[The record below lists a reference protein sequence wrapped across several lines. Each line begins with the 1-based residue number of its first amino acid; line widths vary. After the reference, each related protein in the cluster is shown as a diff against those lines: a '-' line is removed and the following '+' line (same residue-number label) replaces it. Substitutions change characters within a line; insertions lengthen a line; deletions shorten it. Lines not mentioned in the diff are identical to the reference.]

1 MDRIHEVKTP
11 AEIISK
17 MMEKDAFSNW
27 LGLEVL
33 SIEKGSCSISCN
45 IKDIMLNG
53 FSIAHGGIAYSI
65 ADTTLAF
72 AANSYGYQS
81 FSIETSISHLH
92 KVQPKDILKATSSE
106 IHRGKKT
113 GVYQVNIINQHDT
126 LIAVFKG
133 TVYISKIPW

>member
-1 MDRIHEVKTP
+1 MKKP
-11 AEIISK
+11 AEIIQL
-17 MMEKDAFSNW
+17 MMKKDAFSNW

-33 SIEKGSCSISCN
+33 TIEKGSCTISCS
-45 IKDIMLNG
+45 IKKLMLNG

-81 FSIETSISHLH
+81 FSIETSISHLR
-92 KVQPKDILKATSSE
+92 KVLDKDILRATSTE

-113 GVYQVNIINQHDT
+113 GVYQVDITNQDEE
-126 LIAVFKG
+126 LVAVFKG

>member
-1 MDRIHEVKTP
+1 MDRLHEVKTP
-11 AEIISK
+11 KQIIHK
-17 MMEKDAFSNW
+17 MMDKDAFSNW
-27 LGLEVL
+27 LGLEVI
-33 SIEKGSCSISCN
+33 SIEKGSCTISCSISEV
-45 IKDIMLNG
+45 MLNG

-81 FSIETSISHLH
+81 FSIETSISHLR
-92 KVQPKDILKATSSE
+92 KVQEKDILKASTTE

-113 GVYQVNIINQHDT
+113 GVYQVNLTNQKDE
-126 LIAVFKG
+126 LVAVFKG

>member
-1 MDRIHEVKTP
+1 MDRLHEVKTP
-11 AEIISK
+11 NEIIHK
-17 MMEKDAFSNW
+17 MMGKDAFSNW
-27 LGLEVL
+27 LGLEVV
-33 SIEKGSCSISCN
+33 SIEKGSCTISCSIN
-45 IKDIMLNG
+45 EVMLNG

-81 FSIETSISHLH
+81 FSIETSISHLR
-92 KVQPKDILKATSSE
+92 KVQEKDILKASTTE

-113 GVYQVNIINQHDT
+113 GVYQVNLTNQKDE
-126 LIAVFKG
+126 LVAVFKG

>member
-1 MDRIHEVKTP
+1 
-11 AEIISK
+11 

-27 LGLEVL
+27 LGLEVI
-33 SIEKGSCSISCN
+33 SIEKGSCTVSCSI
-45 IKDIMLNG
+45 KEVMLNG

-81 FSIETSISHLH
+81 FSIETSISHLR
-92 KVQPKDILKATSSE
+92 KVQEKDILKASTTE

-113 GVYQVNIINQHDT
+113 GVYQVNLINQKDE
-126 LIAVFKG
+126 LVAVFKG

>member
-1 MDRIHEVKTP
+1 MDRLHEVKTP
-11 AEIISK
+11 NEIIQK

-27 LGLEVL
+27 LGLEVI
-33 SIEKGSCSISCN
+33 SIKKGSCTISCS
-45 IKDIMLNG
+45 IKEVMLNG

-81 FSIETSISHLH
+81 FSIETSISHLR
-92 KVQPKDILKATSSE
+92 KVQEKDILKASTTE

-113 GVYQVNIINQHDT
+113 GVYQVNLINQKDE
-126 LIAVFKG
+126 LVAVFKG

>member
-1 MDRIHEVKTP
+1 MDRLHEVKT
-11 AEIISK
+11 ANEIIRK

-27 LGLEVL
+27 LGLEVI
-33 SIEKGSCSISCN
+33 SIEKGSCTVSCSI
-45 IKDIMLNG
+45 KEVMLNG

-81 FSIETSISHLH
+81 FSIETSISHLR
-92 KVQPKDILKATSSE
+92 KVQEKDILKASTTE

-113 GVYQVNIINQHDT
+113 GVYQVNLINQKDE
-126 LIAVFKG
+126 LVAVFKG

>member
-1 MDRIHEVKTP
+1 MDRLHEVKTP
-11 AEIISK
+11 NEIILK

-27 LGLEVL
+27 LGLQVI
-33 SIEKGSCSISCN
+33 SIEKGSCTISCN
-45 IKDIMLNG
+45 INGVMLNG

-81 FSIETSISHLH
+81 FSIETSISHLR
-92 KVQPKDILKATSSE
+92 KVQEKDILKASTTE

-113 GVYQVNIINQHDT
+113 GVYQVNLINQKDE
-126 LIAVFKG
+126 LVAIFKG

>member
-1 MDRIHEVKTP
+1 MDRLHGVKTP
-11 AEIISK
+11 AEIIAN

-33 SIEKGSCSISCN
+33 SIEKGSCTIACR

-53 FSIAHGGIAYSI
+53 FSIAHGGITYSM

-92 KVQPKDILKATSSE
+92 KVQPNDILKAISSE
-106 IHRGKKT
+106 IHRGQKT
-113 GVYQVNIINQHDT
+113 GVYQVNITNQDDK

-133 TVYISKIPW
+133 TVYISKIRW